1 MSLTKARFVLKEHA
15 WGSINK
21 NDDIDMGN
29 IRRKRAR
36 VVKDVMRVEREKLRE
51 GKRRGTW
58 EE

>member
-1 MSLTKARFVLKEHA
+1 MSLPKARFVLKEHA